1 MAQCEYCGRN
11 INFLSKKYYVY
22 PAKMKGSLEITQA
35 TIICKDCISKYLTGS
50 DKSEF
55 DKRSN
60 IAILIVKKDFKEALK
75 VLESVFDKENE
86 ADWYSK
92 GNILLNLGD
101 AGEALECY
109 DEALFLDT
117 HYIKAWYRK
126 GHVLFCMMKFMDSA
140 KCFEN
145 VVELEGG
152 GNTGRKLTGW
162 GFPALFCCMI
172 AWISANNELVNKG
185 KPSKE
190 VYATT
195 GMWVDKCHSLLT
207 RPLPIYE
214 DERGN
219 LKYVT
224 LVSPELNETQF
235 VDYCVANF
243 HKILDEIEPSVVA
256 EFKSL
261 EDFEKEH

>member
-11 INFLSKKYYVY
+11 INFRSKKYYIY
-22 PAKMKGSLEITQA
+22 PAKRKGSLEITQA
-35 TIICKDCISKYLTGS
+35 TIICKDCISKYFTGS
-50 DKSEF
+50 DKSEL
-55 DKRSN
+55 DKRRN
-60 IAILIVKKDFKEALK
+60 ALILFAEKNFKEALK
-75 VLESVFDKENE
+75 VLESVFDKESE
-86 ADWYSK
+86 SDWYSK
-92 GNILLNLGD
+92 GNILHNLGD
-101 AGEALECY
+101 VEEALECY

-126 GHVLFCMMKFMDSA
+126 GHVLLSMNKYMDSA

-152 GNTGRKLTGW
+152 GNTGRRLTGW

-172 AWISANNELVNKG
+172 GWICTNNELVNKG
-185 KPSKE
+185 KSSKE
-190 VYATT
+190 VYETT
-195 GMWVDKCHSLLT
+195 GMWVNKCHSLLT

-214 DERGN
+214 DEHGN
-219 LKYVT
+219 LKHVT
-224 LVSPELNETQF
+224 LASPELNEIQF
-235 VDYCVANF
+235 VDYCFANF
-243 HKILDEIEPSVVA
+243 RKILEAIEPQLVV

>member
-1 MAQCEYCGRN
+1 
-11 INFLSKKYYVY
+11 
-22 PAKMKGSLEITQA
+22 MKGSLEITSA
-35 TIICKDCISKYLTGS
+35 TIICKDCISKYLS
-50 DKSEF
+50 SYDKSDL

-60 IAILIVKKDFKEALK
+60 MAILIAKKDFKEALE
-75 VLESVFDKENE
+75 VLEPVFDKESE
-86 ADWYSK
+86 SDWYSK

-101 AGEALECY
+101 AEEALECY

-126 GHVLFCMMKFMDSA
+126 GHVLFRMMKFMDSA

-152 GNTGRKLTGW
+152 GNTGRRLTGW

-172 AWISANNELVNKG
+172 AWICANNELVNKNQS
-185 KPSKE
+185 SKE
-190 VYATT
+190 VYETT
-195 GMWVDKCHSLLT
+195 GMWVDKCRSLLT

-214 DERGN
+214 DEHGN

-224 LVSPELNETQF
+224 LASPELNQTQF
-235 VDYCVANF
+235 VDYCFANF
-243 HKILDEIEPSVVA
+243 DRILDAIEPQVVL
-256 EFKSL
+256 EVKSL